1 MWRINLCNL
10 INDFIF
16 LFPDVMLRRNERKS
30 GKGVFD
36 SGIMQ
41 RLNITGIPR
50 MSSVT
55 IFQSDQFVLLT
66 IYYSN
71 LTFRSP

>member
-1 MWRINLCNL
+1 MAISTTHKLFITVNTNINWMKPGEPIIL
-10 INDFIF
+10 I
-16 LFPDVMLRRNERKS
+16 
-30 GKGVFD
+30 
-36 SGIMQ
+36 
-41 RLNITGIPR
+41 LNIAGIPR

-55 IFQSDQFVLLT
+55 IFQSDQFFLSI